1 MMQITL
7 TEFSQHLP
15 VYLEQVLAGQEL
27 LLMAQDKIVARLLPQ
42 VDHQQLARA
51 QLQNLQQQCQIGDV
65 ISPLA
70 EVWEVQT

>member
-1 MMQITL
+1 MQITL

-42 VDHQQLARA
+42 VDHQQIARA
-51 QLQNLQQQCQIGDV
+51 QLQKLQQHCQIGDV

-70 EVWEVQT
+70 EAWEVQT